1 MIPAKPGKTT
11 LSIIES
17 STNNHSH
24 IMFYIQ
30 CIYIYVFICIRFVI
44 FPLFSSLPHHD
55 PPPWSKNTIG
65 WLVQFKCRAQ
75 DPNISKYQS
84 SHSRFTPRI
93 SPLAMNLRLFTKWL
107 APTSD
112 VGDAIIH
119 HILHFNYRV
128 PAASQLAHGVPMS
141 GPSLQGFYSP
151 ISPRLLW
158 LKR

>member
-1 MIPAKPGKTT
+1 V
-11 LSIIES
+11 
-17 STNNHSH
+17 
-24 IMFYIQ
+24 Y
-30 CIYIYVFICIRFVI
+30 IYIYLHIYIYMYVFICIHFVI
-44 FPLFSSLPHHD
+44 FQLFSSLPHHD
-55 PPPWSKNTIG
+55 PPPWPKNTIG

-84 SHSRFTPRI
+84 RNARFTPRI
-93 SPLAMNLRLFTKWL
+93 SPLAMNLRPFTKWL

-141 GPSLQGFYSP
+141 GPSLQDFYSP

>member
-1 MIPAKPGKTT
+1 M
-11 LSIIES
+11 
-17 STNNHSH
+17 
-24 IMFYIQ
+24 Y
-30 CIYIYVFICIRFVI
+30 IYIYSFIHFVVL
-44 FPLFSSLPHHD
+44 PLFSSLPHHD
-55 PPPWSKNTIG
+55 PPPWPKNTIG

-84 SHSRFTPRI
+84 RNARFTPRI

-107 APTSD
+107 APASD

-128 PAASQLAHGVPMS
+128 PAASRLAHRVPMS

-151 ISPRLLW
+151 ISPHLLW